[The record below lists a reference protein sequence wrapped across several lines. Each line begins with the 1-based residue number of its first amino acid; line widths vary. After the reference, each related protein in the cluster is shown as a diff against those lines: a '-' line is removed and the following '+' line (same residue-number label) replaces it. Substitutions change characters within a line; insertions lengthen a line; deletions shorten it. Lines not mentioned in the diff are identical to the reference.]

1 MPYRVTE
8 RTEQRRQAMRQRL
21 ITAARDLF
29 VRQGYQPTTMQQI
42 VQEAATSIG
51 NCYFYFSNKEALLQ
65 AVTLDFAQVIGQ
77 EIDAAVADVPVGSAQ
92 LAVALTAGIKAVLS
106 QADLAR
112 VLLTETGHP
121 ELRSTVLHHFAARLP
136 TFLEHA
142 GLLRSP
148 EEMPLVASAYQGAI
162 FQVVE
167 EVIQGSLTADAQ
179 TLGRFLAR
187 WNLQALGIP
196 PEQIEHGLA
205 RLSR

>member
-8 RTEQRRQAMRQRL
+8 RTEQRRQAMRKRI

-42 VQEAATSIG
+42 VQEAGTSIG

-92 LAVALTAGIKAVLS
+92 LAVALAAGIKAVLS

-148 EEMPLVASAYQGAI
+148 EEMSLVASAYQGSI

-167 EVIQGSLTADAQ
+167 EAILGTLTADAE

-196 PEQIEHGLA
+196 PEQIERALA

>member
-65 AVTLDFAQVIGQ
+65 AVTLDFARVIGQ

-92 LAVALTAGIKAVLS
+92 LAVALAAGIKAVLS

-121 ELRSTVLHHFAARLP
+121 ELRRTVLHHFAARLP